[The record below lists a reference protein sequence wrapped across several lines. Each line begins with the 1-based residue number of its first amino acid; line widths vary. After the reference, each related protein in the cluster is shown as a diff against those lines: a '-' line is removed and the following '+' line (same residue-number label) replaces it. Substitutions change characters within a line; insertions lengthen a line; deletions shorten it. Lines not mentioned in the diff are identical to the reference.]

1 MVLPMIG
8 IDHLNKLSKNINGR
22 FKKVLTPLLKDGI
35 GDKMDKGNLWIVP
48 GFTVLAFAVLWTTKL
63 SKLAL
68 AESTCRGASIYDL
81 SGTTLDEDA
90 QRHCQTAKRY
100 FVGINEP
107 FQYDQSWREQRQVK
121 NPEWILWFW
130 APIVFVMYVLTR
142 YLWSLLMENQ
152 GINFNN
158 VVNASTNVVTEY
170 DGITEVDEDK
180 LYDKVPVIADNFR
193 CATSSNAF
201 AAFIWFEITLVLAPA
216 VLLMFILPILVGG
229 NYRTWGLDV
238 ARAWWEKKEWQG
250 STLTPAFGSRND
262 TPLMPLI
269 PRITYCDYHFV
280 TLGNDHIL
288 TYRCYLDANWHER
301 TALFTWIM
309 LVFLTFMNFFNLL
322 FWLSWAMKMS
332 SRRKRQ
338 NWVMKKWL
346 NNDDFRPDELEFVER
361 FAAQFKMG
369 NLLLFYYIE
378 AHTDRVVASAFAKA
392 LFNNWMFKQQEAIE
406 NSVRVNMLHMKPT
419 APPLTPENEKIQQE
433 KDSNIG
439 WKDEQQKDIG
449 WNGTQSEPGGIEET
463 PQRTIPYPETPASG
477 ATAFSFASTNVL
489 NETPRRTPP
498 RSQTPQPRRE
508 RFYRP
513 NITSKYPAAQELEPL
528 RDSLSTSKLKEKRKQ
543 DKKRKEEDDQ
553 KIYSQRK
560 CSIM

>member
-1 MVLPMIG
+1 
-8 IDHLNKLSKNINGR
+8 
-22 FKKVLTPLLKDGI
+22 
-35 GDKMDKGNLWIVP
+35 
-48 GFTVLAFAVLWTTKL
+48 
-63 SKLAL
+63 
-68 AESTCRGASIYDL
+68 
-81 SGTTLDEDA
+81 
-90 QRHCQTAKRY
+90 
-100 FVGINEP
+100 
-107 FQYDQSWREQRQVK
+107 
-121 NPEWILWFW
+121 
-130 APIVFVMYVLTR
+130 
-142 YLWSLLMENQ
+142 
-152 GINFNN
+152 
-158 VVNASTNVVTEY
+158 
-170 DGITEVDEDK
+170 
-180 LYDKVPVIADNFR
+180 
-193 CATSSNAF
+193 
-201 AAFIWFEITLVLAPA
+201 
-216 VLLMFILPILVGG
+216 
-229 NYRTWGLDV
+229 
-238 ARAWWEKKEWQG
+238 
-250 STLTPAFGSRND
+250 
-262 TPLMPLI
+262 
-269 PRITYCDYHFV
+269 
-280 TLGNDHIL
+280 
-288 TYRCYLDANWHER
+288 
-301 TALFTWIM
+301 M

-392 LFNNWMFKQQEAIE
+392 LFTNWMFKQQEAIE

-463 PQRTIPYPETPASG
+463 PQRTTPYPDTPASG
-477 ATAFSFASTNVL
+477 ATGFSFASTTLL

-498 RSQTPQPRRE
+498 RCQTPQPRKE

-528 RDSLSTSKLKEKRKQ
+528 RASLSTSKLKEKRKQ

>member
-1 MVLPMIG
+1 M
-8 IDHLNKLSKNINGR
+8 NE
-22 FKKVLTPLLKDGI
+22 KKQ
-35 GDKMDKGNLWIVP
+35 
-48 GFTVLAFAVLWTTKL
+48 AFLFFR

-68 AESTCRGASIYDL
+68 TESTCRGASIYDL

-107 FQYDQSWREQRQVK
+107 FQYDQSWRQQRQVK

-201 AAFIWFEITLVLAPA
+201 AAFIWFEIILVLAPA
-216 VLLMFILPILVGG
+216 VLLMFILPVLVGG

-238 ARAWWEKKEWQG
+238 ARAWQG

-322 FWLSWAMKMS
+322 FWLSWALKMNS
-332 SRRKRQ
+332 KRKRQ
-338 NWVMKKWL
+338 KWVMKKWL
-346 NNDDFRPDELEFVER
+346 NNDDFCLDELKFVER

-406 NSVRVNMLHMKPT
+406 NNVRINMLHMKPT
-419 APPLTPENEKIQQE
+419 APPFTPENVKIQVK
-433 KDSNIG
+433 KDTNIG
-439 WKDEQQKDIG
+439 WKNVQQKDIG

-463 PQRTIPYPETPASG
+463 LQRITPYPDTPASG
-477 ATAFSFASTNVL
+477 ATGFSFASTTLL
-489 NETPRRTPP
+489 NEIPRRTPP
-498 RSQTPQPRRE
+498 RSQTPQPRKE
-508 RFYRP
+508 RFYRS
-513 NITSKYPAAQELEPL
+513 NITSKYAAAKELEPSKA
-528 RDSLSTSKLKEKRKQ
+528 SLPASKLIEKRKQ
-543 DKKRKEEDDQ
+543 DKKRTKEDYQ